1 MALANMTQEETN
13 VYNRNHCKLIAEELD
28 LIAEG
33 HLYKCD
39 YCGALIDVEA
49 YADNEQLYE
58 AIISGDYCTCP
69 ECDCETCYEPASV
82 FDWLES
88 ALDFDYIINCN
99 REYKAVR
106 ILVAF
111 GGPNIYVDTL
121 SGQVELYWW
130 GDKASYP
137 LSNDACAMID
147 EAMEELYNC

>member
-1 MALANMTQEETN
+1 MTQAETN
-13 VYNRNHCKLIAEELD
+13 VANRKHCMLIADELD
-28 LIAEG
+28 LIAQG
-33 HLYKCD
+33 TLYKCCE
-39 YCGALIDVEA
+39 CGEYVNVELIDHDE
-49 YADNEQLYE
+49 LYD
-58 AIISGDYCTCP
+58 AIVSGDYCTCP
-69 ECDCETCYEPASV
+69 ECDCETYYEPVSM

-88 ALDFDYIINCN
+88 ALDFDYVINCN
-99 REYKAVR
+99 REYKAAR

-137 LSNDACAMID
+137 LTNDACAMID